1 MQWLTSGECPLNNGP
16 ELAVEHPNS
25 NLKIHIVAHDNMW
38 LIKSNYR
45 SINAYTRLES
55 PTMTHFANNQ
65 ILDGENVE
73 LTLEIKKIIQSFWI
87 AQQSTENIVY
97 SSLSFF
103 FLIFRFL
110 LR

>member
-38 LIKSNYR
+38 LIKSNYT

-55 PTMTHFANNQ
+55 LRNLPNNDS
-65 ILDGENVE
+65 LC
-73 LTLEIKKIIQSFWI
+73 KQSDSGQRKYW
-87 AQQSTENIVY
+87 TDPWN
-97 SSLSFF
+97 
-103 FLIFRFL
+103 
-110 LR
+110 